1 MSLYIDQ
8 YLNGS
13 HTPTSSP
20 VNFNIIST
28 VEGNSLIRSYSYPLN
43 NQIDI
48 PSSSHID
55 FMNSGEMTSIVNH
68 YFVQVTDPT
77 VVSSIDKSIGFIG
90 VSPSKTISFTST
102 ETSEILSLT
111 NAKYNASFFS
121 SIGWNQSSLSFIVGN
136 NQTVIFN
143 DARTFETSENEYS
156 VTDINYGTVEIV
168 NPNLFVNPVSIN
180 GGTFNISNDY
190 PFGVPIYSIDG
201 VTLTCNQLGANL
213 ECVIPPWTSGPLTK
227 QITSKWNNID
237 LYNIQTLTYVDS
249 STPSTTG
256 TGSTTDV
263 TTGIPTTSTGSTS
276 GGSTTGGDPIISHL
290 SALIFNDTNF
300 NNQYDEDEVGL
311 PNVAIKIMNTIVY
324 SNASGFIEFGFT
336 QAGTYSLS
344 VISVASTPYFMPL
357 QSIVVDIVNQIDVQK
372 NISVFWKSSFGCLGS
387 ISNSQNQKLTIQYGE
402 LDLSQFNY
410 NYSATYHSF
419 SLPPS
424 CIAQKNGSMISVKYK
439 SVLNLYLF
447 IDYNFNGLQDGR
459 ENISQPVNATVFIYS
474 VYNGINIT
482 RSFNINATP
491 TLISVDIPNN
501 STVTLIDNSE
511 PKNITSIYHS
521 KYYTIAK
528 PNIVSTQF
536 DNIALLNVNPNNTI
550 RISNNDTLFISLG
563 YGKYNWTF
571 FENIGWNN
579 SLISLLPNADQSV
592 IITSINQTL
601 NVSHTNQSTIIQNIT
616 ISTIEIINNDFF
628 NGLPSIPNN
637 GSVIQLKNLYWSD
650 PQAVALK
657 LDNSPINCT
666 IESSFYVNCTIP
678 AYSSGS
684 YTKQLNIFWN
694 GMKLYPNSTITY
706 QEETTPIL

>member
-20 VNFNIIST
+20 MDFNIIST

-143 DARTFETSENEYS
+143 DVRTFETSENEYS
-156 VTDINYGTVEIV
+156 VIDINYGTVEIV

-190 PFGVPIYSIDG
+190 PFGVPVYSIDG

-344 VISVASTPYFMPL
+344 VISVASTPYFMPV
-357 QSIVVDIVNQIDVQK
+357 QSIVITTLMVYKMVVR
-372 NISVFWKSSFGCLGS
+372 IS
-387 ISNSQNQKLTIQYGE
+387 
-402 LDLSQFNY
+402 
-410 NYSATYHSF
+410 A
-419 SLPPS
+419 
-424 CIAQKNGSMISVKYK
+424 
-439 SVLNLYLF
+439 NL
-447 IDYNFNGLQDGR
+447 
-459 ENISQPVNATVFIYS
+459 
-474 VYNGINIT
+474 
-482 RSFNINATP
+482 
-491 TLISVDIPNN
+491 VDIPNN

-550 RISNNDTLFISLG
+550 SISNNDTLSISLG

-592 IITSINQTL
+592 IITSINQIL

-657 LDNSPINCT
+657 LDNSPLNCT

-706 QEETTPIL
+706 QEETTSTTS